1 MAGAAWLGAD
11 QRPDAVHMSRHRTP
25 ATTRD
30 GDARFV
36 AIPVRI
42 LAKFVREIGRHTDT
56 RVTFPTSRP
65 DKNVSRSLT
74 CGPALCV
81 GDLHEFDGCSVFLE
95 DSMTRFARYAFT
107 TLMLALLAP
116 ALAFAQASR
125 TWVSGVGNDA
135 DPCSRTAPCK
145 TFAGAI
151 SKTAP
156 FGEIS
161 VLDPGGYGGVTITK
175 SITINGDGT
184 LASSLVSGT
193 NAIVINAAATDT
205 VIIRNLSLFG
215 VNTGLSAIKVFSA
228 GHVIIENCAI
238 YGFTAN
244 NIEVNSSSATT
255 VDVRNT
261 SITGATV
268 SGSPVGQAVAFNG
281 TGAPLTLSLRDVT
294 IKGTTF
300 GVHAVRGTT
309 NISHSIIANA
319 SSFGVLS
326 DTTSTITISDS
337 TIFNNGVGVQA
348 QAGTTLRITGN
359 SIFDNGTNL
368 GCGAG
373 ALLSA
378 GDNRVG
384 GGGAG
389 CAPTGAITV
398 Q

>member
-1 MAGAAWLGAD
+1 
-11 QRPDAVHMSRHRTP
+11 MS
-25 ATTRD
+25 
-30 GDARFV
+30 
-36 AIPVRI
+36 
-42 LAKFVREIGRHTDT
+42 
-56 RVTFPTSRP
+56 
-65 DKNVSRSLT
+65 
-74 CGPALCV
+74 LC
-81 GDLHEFDGCSVFLE
+81 LE
-95 DSMTRFARYAFT
+95 DLMNRIARYAVT
-107 TLMLALLAP
+107 TLSIALLAP
-116 ALAFAQASR
+116 TLAFAQASR

-156 FGEIS
+156 AGEIS

-193 NAIVINAAATDT
+193 NAIVISAAATDT

-215 VNTGLSAIKVFSA
+215 FNTGLSAIKVLSA
-228 GHVIIENCAI
+228 GHVIIENCSI

-244 NIEVNSSSATT
+244 NIEVNSSSAVT
-255 VDVRNT
+255 VDIRNT

-268 SGSPVGQAVAFNG
+268 GGVAVGQAVAFNG
-281 TGAPLTLSLRDVT
+281 TGSPLTLSLRDVT

-300 GVHAVRGTT
+300 GVHTVHGHT
-309 NISHSIIANA
+309 NISHSIITNA
-319 SSFGVLS
+319 SQFGVLT
-326 DTTSTITISDS
+326 DTNSTLTVSDS
-337 TIFNNGVGVQA
+337 TIFNNAVGVQA
-348 QAGTTLRITGN
+348 QTGTTLRITGN

-373 ALLSA
+373 ALLTG

-389 CAPTGAITV
+389 CAPTGSITI